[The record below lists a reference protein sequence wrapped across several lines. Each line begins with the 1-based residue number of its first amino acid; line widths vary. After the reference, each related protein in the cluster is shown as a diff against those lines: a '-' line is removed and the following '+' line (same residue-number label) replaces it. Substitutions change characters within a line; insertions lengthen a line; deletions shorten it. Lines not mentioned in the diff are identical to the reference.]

1 MSPTDSTI
9 NTQEG
14 TVIGLYVYRD
24 LQMFVFIV
32 ITNFMTKKQPKDQD
46 KDFPKR
52 VSRRLETKT
61 QVSRI
66 TAVYKSYA

>member
-1 MSPTDSTI
+1 VSPTDSTV

-24 LQMFVFIV
+24 LQLFVFIV

-46 KDFPKR
+46 QDFPTR

-61 QVSRI
+61 QVSRT